1 MFSGVFSFVTEHYAY
16 FGSSAP
22 QAAPLSP
29 FSEFANT
36 QLCYERNYSSN
47 GHETN
52 VLTTTAQGFLVLKL
66 LWCCESFLFA
76 QFSERHYS
84 EPKYELELFL
94 IRIGSPFKLLGV
106 ESWPNSELLNTRPG
120 FESHFMSSLFYFTSS
135 SILRKSRMLDDVAI
149 GSKSRFQSNFEEV
162 SSEFFLWRN
171 SVRASNLDRFCFFL
185 ILFPPKRSEGD
196 SLFYHQT
203 QFRFPTCSISVPYH
217 WLSCFD
223 EQDILFNYLLWQE
236 SEKKVNGKK
245 SFVPCFDRKKSI
257 LSKDPLIDLAT
268 YSINSTRNEKFRELT
283 RSTFY

>member
-1 MFSGVFSFVTEHYAY
+1 
-16 FGSSAP
+16 
-22 QAAPLSP
+22 
-29 FSEFANT
+29 
-36 QLCYERNYSSN
+36 
-47 GHETN
+47 
-52 VLTTTAQGFLVLKL
+52 
-66 LWCCESFLFA
+66 
-76 QFSERHYS
+76 
-84 EPKYELELFL
+84 
-94 IRIGSPFKLLGV
+94 
-106 ESWPNSELLNTRPG
+106 
-120 FESHFMSSLFYFTSS
+120 MSSLFYFTSS

-245 SFVPCFDRKKSI
+245 VLFPVSTEKNRSYRKIRLSISQLIQLTQQEMRSFE
-257 LSKDPLIDLAT
+257 
-268 YSINSTRNEKFRELT
+268 N
-283 RSTFY
+283 

>member
-22 QAAPLSP
+22 QAAQLSP

-149 GSKSRFQSNFEEV
+149 GSKSRLQSNFEEV

-245 SFVPCFDRKKSI
+245 VLFPVSTEKNRSYRKIRLSISQLIQLTQQEMRSFE
-257 LSKDPLIDLAT
+257 
-268 YSINSTRNEKFRELT
+268 N
-283 RSTFY
+283 